1 MRKKSTIRRK
11 SRRSYARGLIDGILA
26 HKMHQDYTE
35 NGVSYGDLSRK
46 YNFSRSSIHDAF
58 RRYNLPTNLLRNEE
72 SKQEIICKVCELY
85 SSGKTYSEIRTVL
98 GRRFHDKTLTTYLA
112 KGGVAV
118 RTRSEEEARRWK
130 EHRELV
136 PKIVEEYKQGTS
148 ALVLAKRYN
157 VDPSFCYKWLRR
169 SGVTIRNSNDRIYS
183 SRSKNKSID

>member
-1 MRKKSTIRRK
+1 MRKHNPFRRTP
-11 SRRSYARGLIDGILA
+11 RRVAGRGLIDETLA
-26 HKMHQDYTE
+26 RVMHQDYVE
-35 NGVSYGDLSRK
+35 NGASYSDLSRT

-58 RRYNLPTNLLRNEE
+58 RRYNLPANLLLNEE
-72 SKQEIICKVCELY
+72 SKQEIIRKVCELY
-85 SSGKTYSEIRTVL
+85 SSGKTYTEIRTVL

-130 EHRELV
+130 EHRDLV

-169 SGVTIRNSNDRIYS
+169 SGVTIRNSNDQIYS
-183 SRSKNKSID
+183 SRSKK